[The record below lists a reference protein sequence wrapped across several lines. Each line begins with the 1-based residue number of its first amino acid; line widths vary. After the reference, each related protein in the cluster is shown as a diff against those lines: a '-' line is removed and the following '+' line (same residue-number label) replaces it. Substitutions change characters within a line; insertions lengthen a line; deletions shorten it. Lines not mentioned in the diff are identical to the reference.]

1 MTPRL
6 IVGAAALAVL
16 GLGFL
21 VWNALLPRER
31 GAPIFAPVSSQTVPA
46 SPEAIVEEVPPP
58 DPPPTESACVPV
70 PALELPPL
78 DDSDDFIR
86 AQMDACL
93 ASLLSDGLPDGSP
106 NGLPNGTADI
116 LRRAAAVVENAA
128 RGELSRGR
136 FALIEAPAGEF
147 RTETRGDRHY
157 IDNATFRR
165 YDAVVDALTC
175 MPPERIASLT
185 RLLRPLLAQAMRELG
200 LPEADVDAMVDGAL
214 AAILA
219 VQFPA
224 LPVEVVREDAL
235 FKYADAEIEAASGL
249 TKQLVR
255 LGPDN
260 LARLQRYAEQVLAVR
275 RQPPSETACVD

>member
-46 SPEAIVEEVPPP
+46 SPPAIVEKVPPP

-70 PALELPPL
+70 PAPELPPL

-86 AQMDACL
+86 TQMDACL
-93 ASLLSDGLPDGSP
+93 AALFSDGLPDGSP
-106 NGLPNGTADI
+106 DGTADI
-116 LRRAAAVVENAA
+116 LRRAAGVVDNAA

-136 FALIEAPAGEF
+136 FALVEAPAGEF

-185 RLLRPLLAQAMRELG
+185 GLLRPLLAQAMRELG
-200 LPEADVDAMVDGAL
+200 LPEADVHAMVDGAL

-249 TKQLVR
+249 TKQLLR

-260 LARLQRYAEQVLAVR
+260 LARLQRYAEQVLAVL

>member
-6 IVGAAALAVL
+6 IVGAAALAIL

-93 ASLLSDGLPDGSP
+93 ASLLSDGSPDGSP
-106 NGLPNGTADI
+106 NGGTADI

-165 YDAVVDALTC
+165 YDAVVHALTC

-200 LPEADVDAMVDGAL
+200 LPEADVDAMVDAAL

-224 LPVEVVREDAL
+224 LPVEVVRGDAL

-249 TKQLVR
+249 TKQLLR

-260 LARLQRYAEQVLAVR
+260 LARLQRYAGQVLAVL
-275 RQPPSETACVD
+275 RQPASETTCVD

>member
-21 VWNALLPRER
+21 TWNALLPRER

-46 SPEAIVEEVPPP
+46 APPAIVEKVPPP
-58 DPPPTESACVPV
+58 DPPPTESARVPV
-70 PALELPPL
+70 PAPELPPL

-86 AQMDACL
+86 TQMDACL
-93 ASLLSDGLPDGSP
+93 AALFSGGSP
-106 NGLPNGTADI
+106 NGMPDGTADI

-147 RTETRGDRHY
+147 RTETRGDRRY

-200 LPEADVDAMVDGAL
+200 LPEADVHAMVDGAL

-235 FKYADAEIEAASGL
+235 FKYADAEIEAGSGL
-249 TKQLVR
+249 TKQLLR

-260 LARLQRYAEQVLAVR
+260 LARLQRYAEQVLAVL

>member
-1 MTPRL
+1 MTRH
-6 IVGAAALAVL
+6 VVAGVAALAVL

-21 VWNALLPRER
+21 AWNALLPRER
-31 GAPIFAPVSSQTVPA
+31 ATPIFAPTTPQTVPA
-46 SPEAIVEEVPPP
+46 SPSAIVEEVPVPE
-58 DPPPTESACVPV
+58 PPPTESACVPV
-70 PALELPPL
+70 PAPELPPL
-78 DDSDDFIR
+78 DDSDDFVR
-86 AQMDACL
+86 TQVDACL
-93 ASLLSDGLPDGSP
+93 AALVPDGSP
-106 NGLPNGTADI
+106 DGSPNGTADI
-116 LRRAAAVVENAA
+116 LRRAAGVVDNAA

-185 RLLRPLLAQAMRELG
+185 RLFRPLLAQAMRELG

-214 AAILA
+214 AAIRA

-235 FKYADAEIEAASGL
+235 FRYADAEIEAASPL
-249 TKQLVR
+249 TKQLLR

-260 LARLQRYAEQVLAVR
+260 LARLQRHAGQVLAVLR
-275 RQPPSETACVD
+275 HPPSETACVD

>member
-1 MTPRL
+1 MTRHL
-6 IVGAAALAVL
+6 IAGAAALAVL
-16 GLGFL
+16 GFGFL
-21 VWNALLPRER
+21 LWNALVPRER
-31 GAPIFAPVSSQTVPA
+31 DVPIFAPTTPQTAPA
-46 SPEAIVEEVPPP
+46 SPSAIVEEAPVPEPLP
-58 DPPPTESACVPV
+58 IESACVPV
-70 PALELPPL
+70 SAPELPPL

-86 AQMDACL
+86 TQVDVCL
-93 ASLLSDGLPDGSP
+93 AALFPDGSP
-106 NGLPNGTADI
+106 DGSPNGTADI
-116 LRRAAAVVENAA
+116 LRRAAGVVENAA
-128 RGELSRGR
+128 RGELPRGR
-136 FALIEAPAGEF
+136 FALIEVPAGEF

-185 RLLRPLLAQAMRELG
+185 RLFRPLLEQAMRELG

-214 AAILA
+214 AATLA

-235 FKYADAEIEAASGL
+235 IRYADAEIEAASGL
-249 TKQLVR
+249 TKLLLR

-260 LARLQRYAEQVLAVR
+260 LARLQRHAGKVR
-275 RQPPSETACVD
+275 AALRRPPSQMACGD

>member
-46 SPEAIVEEVPPP
+46 APPAIVEKVPPP

-70 PALELPPL
+70 PAPELPPL

-86 AQMDACL
+86 TQMDACL
-93 ASLLSDGLPDGSP
+93 AALFSDGSP
-106 NGLPNGTADI
+106 DGTADI
-116 LRRAAAVVENAA
+116 LRRAAAVVEKAA

-200 LPEADVDAMVDGAL
+200 LPEADVHAMVDAAL

-224 LPVEVVREDAL
+224 LPVEVVRGDAL

-249 TKQLVR
+249 TKQLLR

-260 LARLQRYAEQVLAVR
+260 LARLQRYAGQVLAVL

>member
-70 PALELPPL
+70 PAPGLPPL

-86 AQMDACL
+86 TQMDACL
-93 ASLLSDGLPDGSP
+93 AAFFSGGSP
-106 NGLPNGTADI
+106 NGLPDGTADI

>member
-46 SPEAIVEEVPPP
+46 APPAIVEKVPPP

-70 PALELPPL
+70 PAPGLPPL

-86 AQMDACL
+86 TQMDACL
-93 ASLLSDGLPDGSP
+93 AAFFSGGSP
-106 NGLPNGTADI
+106 NGLPDGTADI

-128 RGELSRGR
+128 RGELSRGG

-200 LPEADVDAMVDGAL
+200 LPEADVDAMVDDAL

-224 LPVEVVREDAL
+224 LPVEVVRGDAL

-275 RQPPSETACVD
+275 REPPSETACVD

>member
-1 MTPRL
+1 MTRHL
-6 IVGAAALAVL
+6 IAGAAALAVL
-16 GLGFL
+16 GFGFL
-21 VWNALLPRER
+21 LWNALVPRER
-31 GAPIFAPVSSQTVPA
+31 DVPIFAPTTPTPPQTAPA
-46 SPEAIVEEVPPP
+46 SPSAIVEETLAPE
-58 DPPPTESACVPV
+58 PPPTESACVPV
-70 PALELPPL
+70 PAPELPPF
-78 DDSDDFIR
+78 DDSDDFILT
-86 AQMDACL
+86 QVDACL
-93 ASLLSDGLPDGSP
+93 AALFPDGSP
-106 NGLPNGTADI
+106 NGSPDGTADI
-116 LRRAAAVVENAA
+116 LRRAAGVVENAA

-136 FALIEAPAGEF
+136 FALVEAPAGEF
-147 RTETRGDRHY
+147 RTETRGDRHF

-185 RLLRPLLAQAMRELG
+185 RMFRPLLAQAMRELG

-235 FKYADAEIEAASGL
+235 FRYADAEIEAASGL
-249 TKQLVR
+249 TRQLLR

-260 LARLQRYAEQVLAVR
+260 LARLQRHAGKVR
-275 RQPPSETACVD
+275 AALRRPPSQMACGD

>member
-1 MTPRL
+1 MTRHL
-6 IVGAAALAVL
+6 IAGAAALAVL
-16 GLGFL
+16 GFGFL
-21 VWNALLPRER
+21 LWNALVPRER
-31 GAPIFAPVSSQTVPA
+31 DVPIFAPTTPQTAPA
-46 SPEAIVEEVPPP
+46 SPSAIVEEAPVPEPLP
-58 DPPPTESACVPV
+58 IESACVPV
-70 PALELPPL
+70 SAPELPPL

-86 AQMDACL
+86 TQVDVCL
-93 ASLLSDGLPDGSP
+93 AALFPDGSPDGSPDGLPDGSP
-106 NGLPNGTADI
+106 NG
-116 LRRAAAVVENAA
+116 
-128 RGELSRGR
+128 
-136 FALIEAPAGEF
+136 
-147 RTETRGDRHY
+147 GDRHF

-185 RLLRPLLAQAMRELG
+185 RMFRPLLAQAMRELG

-235 FKYADAEIEAASGL
+235 FRYADAEIEAASGL
-249 TKQLVR
+249 TRQLLR

-260 LARLQRYAEQVLAVR
+260 LAETRGGACRAAR
-275 RQPPSETACVD
+275 PPSQMACDFSVRVAGACDRTNGLSL

>member
-1 MTPRL
+1 MTRRL
-6 IVGAAALAVL
+6 IAGAAALAVL

-31 GAPIFAPVSSQTVPA
+31 DAPIFAPASSQMVPA
-46 SPEAIVEEVPPP
+46 APPAIVEKVPPP

-70 PALELPPL
+70 PAPELPPL

-86 AQMDACL
+86 TQMDACL
-93 ASLLSDGLPDGSP
+93 AALFSDGSP
-106 NGLPNGTADI
+106 DGTADI

-128 RGELSRGR
+128 RGELSRSR
-136 FALIEAPAGEF
+136 FALVEAPAGEF

-185 RLLRPLLAQAMRELG
+185 RLFRPLLAQAMRELG

-235 FKYADAEIEAASGL
+235 IRYADAEIEAASGL
-249 TKQLVR
+249 TKQLLR

-260 LARLQRYAEQVLAVR
+260 LARLQRHAGQVLAVL
-275 RQPPSETACVD
+275 RQPPSETACDD

>member
-1 MTPRL
+1 MTRHL
-6 IVGAAALAVL
+6 IAGAAALAVL
-16 GLGFL
+16 GFGFL
-21 VWNALLPRER
+21 LWNALVPRER
-31 GAPIFAPVSSQTVPA
+31 DVPIFAPTTPQTAPA
-46 SPEAIVEEVPPP
+46 SPSAIVEEAPVPE
-58 DPPPTESACVPV
+58 PPPTESACVPV
-70 PALELPPL
+70 SAPELPPL

-86 AQMDACL
+86 TQVDVCL
-93 ASLLSDGLPDGSP
+93 AALFPDGSP
-106 NGLPNGTADI
+106 DGTADI
-116 LRRAAAVVENAA
+116 LRRAAGVVENAA

-185 RLLRPLLAQAMRELG
+185 RLFRPLLAQAMRELG

-235 FKYADAEIEAASGL
+235 IRYADAEIEAASGL
-249 TKQLVR
+249 TKQLLR

-260 LARLQRYAEQVLAVR
+260 LARLQRHAGKVR
-275 RQPPSETACVD
+275 AALRRPPSQMACGD